1 MSNSCFHISKN
12 NNDVEGFKMI
22 TIATAECFTHGILAR
37 EIHAIAQDY
46 EDNFA
51 SNYWDLI
58 NKAQKDCFKDA
69 ILEDK
74 CSIFDLTELSVSCGM
89 FIPTLDAV
97 KSVLKIENPVEP
109 LELIKGIKVYDDA
122 GDIEMSILMAEAV
135 KKISSAAIGIGTT
148 AGIGYGGIAIVDDDV
163 IISTSSDV
171 SADLIEANSYNLYM
185 RQKSGIE
192 KTLKIL
198 IYYLNGNF
206 DRIQSLN
213 NVNIIYK

>member
-1 MSNSCFHISKN
+1 MVLS
-12 NNDVEGFKMI
+12 EGLKMI
-22 TIATAECFTHGILAR
+22 TVATAECFTHGILAR
-37 EIHAIAQDY
+37 EIHALAQDY

-51 SNYWDLI
+51 SNYSYLL
-58 NKAQKDCFKDA
+58 NEVQKDCLKDA

-74 CSIFDLTELSVSCGM
+74 CSIFDLKELSVTCGL

-97 KSVLKIENPVEP
+97 KSILKIDNPVEP
-109 LELIKGIKVYDDA
+109 LELIKGIKVYDDS
-122 GDIEMSILMAEAV
+122 GDIEMSILMAEAA
-135 KKISSAAIGIGTT
+135 KKLSSSSIGIGTT

-171 SADLIEANSYNLYM
+171 SADLIKANSNDLYM

-198 IYYLNGNF
+198 IYYLNDNF
-206 DRIQSLN
+206 DRIKSLN
-213 NVNIIYK
+213 NVNVFYK

>member
-1 MSNSCFHISKN
+1 
-12 NNDVEGFKMI
+12 MI

-37 EIHAIAQDY
+37 EIHALAQDY
-46 EDNFA
+46 EDDFA
-51 SNYWDLI
+51 SNYWGLV
-58 NKAQKDCFKDA
+58 NKAQKDCLKDA
-69 ILEDK
+69 ILDDK
-74 CSIFDLTELSVSCGM
+74 CSIFDLKELSVTCGL

-97 KSVLKIENPVEP
+97 KSILKIEDPVEP
-109 LELIKGIKVYDDA
+109 LKLIKGIKVYDDI
-122 GDIEMSILMAEAV
+122 GDIEMSILMAEAA
-135 KKISSAAIGIGTT
+135 KKVSDTDIGIGTT

-171 SADLIEANSYNLYM
+171 SADLIKANSHNLYL

-206 DRIQSLN
+206 ERIKSLN
-213 NVNIIYK
+213 NVNVIYR

>member
-1 MSNSCFHISKN
+1 
-12 NNDVEGFKMI
+12 MI

-37 EIHAIAQDY
+37 EIHALAQDY
-46 EDNFA
+46 EDDFA
-51 SNYWDLI
+51 SNYWGLV
-58 NKAQKDCFKDA
+58 NKAQKDCLEDA
-69 ILEDK
+69 ILDDK
-74 CSIFDLTELSVSCGM
+74 CSIFDLKELSVTCGL

-97 KSVLKIENPVEP
+97 KSILKIDDPVEP
-109 LELIKGIKVYDDA
+109 LKLIKGIKVYDDI
-122 GDIEMSILMAEAV
+122 GDIEMSILMAEAA
-135 KKISSAAIGIGTT
+135 KKVSDTDIGIGTT

-171 SADLIEANSYNLYM
+171 SADLIKANSYNLYM

-206 DRIQSLN
+206 ERIKSLN
-213 NVNIIYK
+213 NVNVIYR

>member
-1 MSNSCFHISKN
+1 MVLS
-12 NNDVEGFKMI
+12 EGLKMI
-22 TIATAECFTHGILAR
+22 TVATAECFTHGILAR

-51 SNYWDLI
+51 SNYSYLL
-58 NKAQKDCFKDA
+58 NEVQKDCLKDA

-74 CSIFDLTELSVSCGM
+74 CSIFDLKELSVTCGL

-97 KSVLKIENPVEP
+97 KSILKIDNPVEP
-109 LELIKGIKVYDDA
+109 LELIKGIKVYDDS
-122 GDIEMSILMAEAV
+122 GDIEMSILMAEAA
-135 KKISSAAIGIGTT
+135 KKISSSSIGIGTT

-171 SADLIEANSYNLYM
+171 SADLIKAHSNDLYM

-198 IYYLNGNF
+198 IYYLNDNF
-206 DRIQSLN
+206 DRIKSLN
-213 NVNIIYK
+213 NVNVFYK

>member
-1 MSNSCFHISKN
+1 
-12 NNDVEGFKMI
+12 MI
-22 TIATAECFTHGILAR
+22 TIATAECFTHGIIAR

-46 EDNFA
+46 EDSFA
-51 SNYWDLI
+51 SNYWNVV

-69 ILEDK
+69 ILGDK
-74 CSIFDLTELSVSCGM
+74 CSIFDLNELSLSCGL

-109 LELIKGIKVYDDA
+109 LELVKGIKVYDDA

-135 KKISSAAIGIGTT
+135 KKISGSYVGIGTT
-148 AGIGYGGIAIVDDDV
+148 AGIGYGGIAIVDDDMV
-163 IISTSSDV
+163 ISTSSNV
-171 SADLIEANSYNLYM
+171 YADLIKANSHNLHR

-198 IYYLNGNF
+198 IYYLNGDF
-206 DRIQSLN
+206 DRIKSLN
-213 NVNIIYK
+213 NVNIIYR

>member
-1 MSNSCFHISKN
+1 MN
-12 NNDVEGFKMI
+12 NFSILKVLKMI

-37 EIHAIAQDY
+37 EIHALAQDY
-46 EDNFA
+46 EDNFG
-51 SNYWDLI
+51 SKYSYLVNEI
-58 NKAQKDCFKDA
+58 QKDCLKDA

-74 CSIFDLTELSVSCGM
+74 CSIFDLTDLSVTCGL

-97 KSVLKIENPVEP
+97 KSILQIENPVEP
-109 LELIKGIKVYDDA
+109 LELVKGIKVYDDS
-122 GDIEMSILMAEAV
+122 GDIEMSILMAEAA
-135 KKISSAAIGIGTT
+135 KKIANASIGIGTT

-171 SADLIEANSYNLYM
+171 SANLIDADSNNLYM

-198 IYYLNGNF
+198 IYYLNDNL
-206 DRIQSLN
+206 DRIKSLN
-213 NVNIIYK
+213 NVDIYYK

>member
-1 MSNSCFHISKN
+1 MN
-12 NNDVEGFKMI
+12 NFSILKVLKMI

-37 EIHAIAQDY
+37 EIHALAQDY
-46 EDNFA
+46 EDNFG
-51 SNYWDLI
+51 SKYSYLVNEI
-58 NKAQKDCFKDA
+58 QKDCLKDA

-74 CSIFDLTELSVSCGM
+74 CSIFDLTDLSVTCGL

-97 KSVLKIENPVEP
+97 KSILQIENPVEP
-109 LELIKGIKVYDDA
+109 LELIKGIKVYDDS
-122 GDIEMSILMAEAV
+122 GDIEMSILMAEAA
-135 KKISSAAIGIGTT
+135 KKIANASIGVGTT

-171 SADLIEANSYNLYM
+171 SANLIDADSNNLYM

-198 IYYLNGNF
+198 IYYLNDNL
-206 DRIQSLN
+206 DRIKSLN
-213 NVNIIYK
+213 NVDIYYK